1 MMYNMRSLLLAGAL
15 AVSPTLAAAQ
25 TTGSVAVPVAAVG
38 VAAASQP
45 LPIVSGL
52 TADQRT
58 AYRAIFAAIHAGD
71 WTSAQ
76 AGIDRIPA
84 GPLSDIAQA
93 ELILAKGSPRISDDR
108 LIQVVATA
116 PDLPQASQLAALA
129 SRRGLTTAALPLTRD
144 LVRYAGPSK
153 RLSARSQRSDRAAA
167 ALSQTVAPM
176 LRSDRPSEAEAI
188 VNGRLSQLTPE
199 AQAEWLQ
206 RTSWAY
212 YLSGDDAN
220 ARRVADQARSG
231 TGDWAVQA
239 SWVSGLAAWRQKDCQ
254 SAGTAFQEVSSRAR
268 DPEMVAAGLYWA
280 SRADMACA
288 HPERV
293 EPRLRSAARM
303 KESFYGLIAQAAL
316 GMSEDNGGSLKLTA
330 NDWSSIGAIANV
342 RRATALAEI
351 GETALAEELL
361 RHQAKIG
368 LSRDHE
374 SLIHLAA
381 RLDLPAAQ
389 IWLAQNG
396 PSGAQLSASAR
407 YPMPAWTPASGWQ
420 VDKALIFA
428 HALQESRFKTDAVS
442 SAGARGVMQLMP
454 GTAQMVA
461 RHLGRTVDPS
471 ALFQPATSIDIGQA
485 YLRELADNSGTGGL
499 LPKVIAAYNAGPGSV
514 ANWNARGRN
523 LDDPLLFIESIP
535 FVETRAYVAIVLRNY
550 WMYQRH
556 SGAKAPS
563 LMAISQGL
571 WPRFPGMPGRE
582 AVRLTSL
589 GTTAAAD

>member
-1 MMYNMRSLLLAGAL
+1 MIRKLLLAGAVACL
-15 AVSPTLAAAQ
+15 PSLAAAQ
-25 TTGSVAVPVAAVG
+25 NAVAVPAAAIG
-38 VAAASQP
+38 VAAAAQP

-52 TADQRT
+52 TADQRA
-58 AYRAIFAAIHAGD
+58 AYRAIFAAIRAGD

-84 GPLSDIAQA
+84 GPLSDVAQA
-93 ELILAKGSPRISDDR
+93 ELILAKGSPRVSDDR
-108 LIQVVATA
+108 LIQVVAAA
-116 PDLPQASQLAALA
+116 PDLPEAAELAALA
-129 SRRGLTTAALPLTRD
+129 ARRGLTTAALPVTRD

-153 RLSARSQRSDRAAA
+153 RQSARSLRSDRAAA
-167 ALSQTVAPM
+167 ALSQVAAPL
-176 LRSDRPSEAEAI
+176 LRSDRPSEAEAL
-188 VNGRLSQLTPE
+188 VNDRLGQLSPE

-206 RTSWAY
+206 RVSWAY
-212 YLSGDDAN
+212 YLSGDDAS
-220 ARRVADQARSG
+220 ARRVADRARPG
-231 TGDWAVQA
+231 AGDWAVQA

-254 SAGTAFQEVSSRAR
+254 SAGTAFEEVASRAR
-268 DPEMVAAGLYWA
+268 DPEMMAAGLYWA

-316 GMSEDNGGSLKLTA
+316 GIADDNGSSLKLTA
-330 NDWSSIGAIANV
+330 NDWASIGAIGNV

-351 GETALAEELL
+351 GETALAEEML

-442 SAGARGVMQLMP
+442 PAGARGVMQLMP

-461 RHLGRTVDPS
+461 RHLGRSLDPS
-471 ALFQPATSIDIGQA
+471 ALLQPSTSIDLGQA
-485 YLRELADNSGTGGL
+485 YLRELAGNSGTGGL
-499 LPKVIAAYNAGPGSV
+499 LPKVIAAYNAGPNSV

-556 SGAKAPS
+556 SGAKAAS
-563 LMAISQGL
+563 LLAISQGL

>member
-1 MMYNMRSLLLAGAL
+1 MTRTFLLAGAIAFTP
-15 AVSPTLAAAQ
+15 AVAVAQ
-25 TTGSVAVPVAAVG
+25 SSVAVPVAAVG
-38 VAAASQP
+38 VAAAAQP

-52 TADQRT
+52 TADQRS

-71 WTSAQ
+71 WTTAQ

-84 GPLSDIAQA
+84 GPLSDVAQA
-93 ELILAKGSPRISDDR
+93 ELILAKGSPKIADER

-116 PDLPQASQLAALA
+116 PDLPQAADLASLAA
-129 SRRGLTTAALPLTRD
+129 RRGLTTATLPVTRG

-153 RLSARSQRSDRAAA
+153 RLSARSLRSDRAAA
-167 ALSQTVAPM
+167 ALSQVATPL

-188 VNGRLSQLTPE
+188 VAGRLDQLSPE

-206 RTSWAY
+206 RVAWAY

-220 ARRVADQARSG
+220 ARRTADQARPG
-231 TGDWAVQA
+231 AGDWPVQA
-239 SWVSGLAAWRQKDCQ
+239 SWVSGLAAWRQHDCQ
-254 SAGTAFQEVSSRAR
+254 SAGAAFEEVAARAR

-280 SRADMACA
+280 SRADMACGR
-288 HPERV
+288 PDRV
-293 EPRLRSAARM
+293 QPRLRTAARM
-303 KESFYGLIAQAAL
+303 KESFYGLIAQSAL
-316 GMSEDNGGSLKLTA
+316 GMTDAAASSLKLTA
-330 NDWSSIGAIANV
+330 NDWASIGAIANV

-351 GETALAEELL
+351 GETSLAEEML

-428 HALQESRFKTDAVS
+428 HALQESRFKTDAIS

-461 RHLGRTVDPS
+461 RHLGRTIDPAS
-471 ALFQPATSIDIGQA
+471 LFQPAMSIDLGQA

-550 WMYQRH
+550 WMYQHH
-556 SGAKAPS
+556 SGAKPAS
-563 LMAISQGL
+563 LTAISQGL

>member
-1 MMYNMRSLLLAGAL
+1 MMRRYLLAGAIAL
-15 AVSPTLAAAQ
+15 APFTAAAAQNAVAVPAAAVGLAAA
-25 TTGSVAVPVAAVG
+25 A
-38 VAAASQP
+38 QP

-58 AYRAIFAAIHAGD
+58 AYRTIFAAIRAGD
-71 WTSAQ
+71 WSAAQ
-76 AGIDRIPA
+76 AGIDAIPT
-84 GPLSDIAQA
+84 GPLSNVAQA
-93 ELILAKGSPRISDDR
+93 ELILAKGSPRVSDDQ
-108 LIQVVATA
+108 LVQLVATA
-116 PDLPQASQLAALA
+116 PDLPQAAQLAALA
-129 SRRGLTTAALPLTRD
+129 SRRGLATAALPVTRD

-153 RLSARSQRSDRAAA
+153 RQSARSLRSDRAAA
-167 ALSQTVAPM
+167 ALAQVATPL
-176 LRSDRPSEAEAI
+176 LRDDRPSEAEAL
-188 VNGRLSQLTPE
+188 VNDRLGQLSPE

-206 RTSWAY
+206 RVSWAY
-212 YLSGDDAN
+212 YLSGDDAS
-220 ARRVADQARSG
+220 ARRVADQARPG
-231 TGDWAVQA
+231 AGDWAVQA
-239 SWVSGLAAWRQKDCQ
+239 SWVSGLAAWRQHDCQ
-254 SAGTAFQEVSSRAR
+254 SAGAAFEEVAGRAR
-268 DPEMVAAGLYWA
+268 DPEMTAAGLYWA
-280 SRADMACA
+280 SRADMACG
-288 HPERV
+288 HPERI

-316 GMSEDNGGSLKLTA
+316 GLADEGGASMKLTA
-330 NDWSSIGAIANV
+330 NDWASIGAIANV

-351 GETALAEELL
+351 GETGLAEDML

-396 PSGAQLSASAR
+396 PSGAQLSAAAR

-420 VDKALIFA
+420 VDKALVFA
-428 HALQESRFKTDAVS
+428 HALQESRFKTDAIS

-454 GTAQMVA
+454 ATAQMVA
-461 RHLGRTVDPS
+461 RHLGRTVDPAS
-471 ALFQPATSIDIGQA
+471 LFQPATSIDLGQA

-514 ANWNARGRN
+514 ANWNARGRS

-535 FVETRAYVAIVLRNY
+535 FAETRAYVAVVLRNY

-556 SGAKAPS
+556 SGAKAAS
-563 LMAISQGL
+563 LTAISQGL
-571 WPRFPGMPGRE
+571 WPRFPGMPGRA
-582 AVRLTSL
+582 AVRLTAL
-589 GTTAAAD
+589 GATAAAD